1 MILFRPG
8 DLERQKEVVTI
19 IKPQLNKETNL
30 NADNREVVDGLTLRE
45 NEVECRRCVDDDQH
59 SVSGHVCRQV
69 H

>member
-30 NADNREVVDGLTLRE
+30 NADNREVVDRLTLRE

-59 SVSGHVCRQV
+59 SVSCHVCGQV